1 MYRKGETAIQANGK
15 NRILIVDDEDIL
27 RNLIVKFMRK
37 EGYEPIEA
45 EDGESAIELYR
56 ITTPTI
62 VLSDVRMPGIDGIRL
77 LKELKKIDPQ
87 AVIILMTG
95 FGDEQTLL
103 EALRGGATNF
113 FKKPFN
119 FRELA
124 DVINSIIKHKMD
136 IDTSCF
142 FSSSLIEE
150 TKKFELLT
158 ANAHIFPIINQIAIH
173 LKILFPPSD
182 IINLKIG
189 IEEMITN
196 AIEHGNL
203 HITFDEKNRAIS
215 KGQFGKLIRERL
227 EKKNNKCKK
236 VYISS
241 LLKKDMLKI
250 VIRDEG
256 DGFDWR
262 SLPEPGSSNFLSFNG
277 RGIFLTK
284 IFYDEVIFNEIGN
297 EVTIIKY
304 KENQ

>member
-1 MYRKGETAIQANGK
+1 MTIQADGK
-15 NRILIVDDEDIL
+15 NRILIVDDEEIL

-45 EDGESAIELYR
+45 ADGETAIELYR
-56 ITTPTI
+56 ITTPTV
-62 VLSDVRMPGIDGIRL
+62 VLSDVRMPGIDGIKL
-77 LKELKKIDPQ
+77 LNEIKKIDPQ

-119 FRELA
+119 FREVA
-124 DVINSIIKHKMD
+124 DVINSIIKHKME

-142 FSSSLIEE
+142 FSPALVEE
-150 TKKFELLT
+150 AKQFELYT
-158 ANAHIFPIINQIAIH
+158 GNANIFPIINQISIH
-173 LKILFPPSD
+173 LRNIFPRSD

-203 HITFDEKNRAIS
+203 HITFEEKNKAIA
-215 KGQFGKLIRERL
+215 KGRFGKLIKERL
-227 EKKNNKCKK
+227 EKKNNYKKK
-236 VYISS
+236 VYIAS
-241 LLKKDMLKI
+241 LLQKDLLKVI
-250 VIRDEG
+250 IRDEG

-284 IFYDEVIFNEIGN
+284 IFYDEVIFTEEGN

-304 KENQ
+304 RTKPEIKK